1 MCRSWC
7 VITQMLGVDQVLY
20 VGLQLICAIMFHP
33 AFHFEA
39 RTSWYASVALIIISA
54 PLPFP
59 CPVSLCH
66 ALSLNP
72 GQPGCRSLRTWRWN
86 AYLGH
91 LQIGVG
97 GWGTVLDSIQFSKSN
112 WGIKWNLTMLSLR
125 SNWSLKCAALMD
137 RLRSPLTFFFTIRMP
152 QNAQCVDVR
161 VPVRSCTSCIQ
172 SSSIIS
178 VRMAV

>member
-1 MCRSWC
+1 MHRASIICRSLLINNFLIRGNDTLNYFWIRARDGQMTQFGERFPVLQGSWC

-72 GQPGCRSLRTWRWN
+72 GQPGCRSLRTWCWN
-86 AYLGH
+86 AFPGH
-91 LQIGVG
+91 LQIGDGGGGGG
-97 GWGTVLDSIQFSKSN
+97 GWE
-112 WGIKWNLTMLSLR
+112 LS
-125 SNWSLKCAALMD
+125 
-137 RLRSPLTFFFTIRMP
+137 
-152 QNAQCVDVR
+152 
-161 VPVRSCTSCIQ
+161 
-172 SSSIIS
+172 
-178 VRMAV
+178 